1 MLFLTPPQTEGK
13 QDAAPQ
19 EPTYVLAPGATKIPC
34 QIETA
39 MHSDVEGYFTAK
51 TRVAVYDTA
60 TGQHLLIPQNS
71 TILGHDQSS
80 QLLYGNE
87 RMNAISLTLALP
99 DGTSVDLGHAPVTD
113 QQGVAGLTGKVD
125 RSIYRSL

>member
-1 MLFLTPPQTEGK
+1 
-13 QDAAPQ
+13 
-19 EPTYVLAPGATKIPC
+19 
-34 QIETA
+34 